1 MYQIKCDDYILY
13 DPRDDELTLQ
23 SPRCSMGS
31 NKVGSASFSVLP
43 THPYFSKLQKLK
55 SIIEVKQDNYTIFR
69 GRMTGDSQ
77 DINNTLSVDVE
88 GALAFTN
95 DSIVPPFN
103 FPDEFP
109 QAETAKNVVEY
120 FLGWVLD
127 QHNAHVQDWQ
137 KLKLGKVTVADKNN
151 YISRSSTAYSSTW
164 EILKSKL
171 FESAL
176 GGHLYVRYETDGNY
190 VDYVDKFELTNTQR
204 IVFGE
209 NMADVVKD
217 SDATQTYSA
226 IFPQG
231 KDGLTIKD
239 LPDGDLTEDLVKDGI
254 YIYSKSAVAQYGWIC
269 VPVNDS
275 KWDDVTIADNLQD
288 KAVEQ
293 MTADSMRLSSTI
305 SFKAVDLHYT
315 DEEIQ
320 SFKPFRNV
328 WADSPI
334 HGIVGAG
341 YELTNL
347 DIDILNPQNTKITV
361 GVSQR
366 TLNDINVKNH
376 SDTIQRVQIAERD
389 IAENRTEVSEVKDQ
403 VLVQSTQIINGCERI
418 ILGALESYAQS
429 SNLEELKQT
438 FESQMEI
445 ISNQISM
452 NFTQTNTQITNV
464 NGDLQQ
470 LTETIN
476 KHFEFS
482 VDGLTI
488 RAGENT
494 MQLTL
499 DNDIII
505 FKKNGEEFGK
515 WDGVDFHTG
524 NIIVEVN
531 EKAQF
536 GNFAFVPRSN
546 GSLSF
551 LKVGG

>member
-1 MYQIKCDDYILY
+1 
-13 DPRDDELTLQ
+13 
-23 SPRCSMGS
+23 MGS
-31 NKVGSASFSVLP
+31 NKVGSASFTILP

-55 SIIEVKQDNYTIFR
+55 SIIEVKQDNSTIFR

-77 DINNTLSVDVE
+77 NINNILSVDVE
-88 GALAFTN
+88 GALAYTN
-95 DSIVPPFN
+95 DSLVPPFN
-103 FPDEFP
+103 FPNDFP
-109 QAETAKNVVEY
+109 EAEVAENVVEY

-137 KLKLGKVTVADKNN
+137 KLKLGKVTVSDKNN

-164 EILKSKL
+164 EVLKTKL
-171 FESAL
+171 FESPL
-176 GGHLYVRYETDGNY
+176 GGHLYVRYEADGNY

-209 NMADVVKD
+209 NMADIVKD

-239 LPDGDLTEDLVKDGI
+239 LPDGELTQDLVKDGI
-254 YIYSKSAVAQYGWIC
+254 YIYSKSAVEQYGWIC

-275 KWDDVTIADNLQD
+275 KWSDVTIADNLQD
-288 KAVEQ
+288 KAMER

-328 WADSPI
+328 FADSPI

-347 DIDILNPQNTKITV
+347 DIDILNPQNTTITV
-361 GVSQR
+361 GVSQK

-376 SDTIQRVQIAERD
+376 SDTIQRVQTAEKD
-389 IAENRTEVSEVKDQ
+389 IAENRTEVSNVKDQ
-403 VLVQSTQIINGCERI
+403 LLIQSTQIINDCEKI
-418 ILGALESYAQS
+418 ILSALESYAQS

-438 FESQMEI
+438 VEAQMKVMAD
-445 ISNQISM
+445 QISM

-470 LTETIN
+470 LVETIN
-476 KHFEFS
+476 KHFDFGI
-482 VDGLTI
+482 DGLTI

-505 FKKNGEEFGK
+505 FKKNGQQFGW
-515 WDGVDFHTG
+515 WDGVNFHTG
-524 NIIVEVN
+524 NIFVDVDEI
-531 EKAQF
+531 AQF
-536 GNFAFVPRSN
+536 GNYGFVPYQDDETDGLDLVR
-546 GSLSF
+546 
-551 LKVGG
+551 VGG